1 MDSEK
6 GKVINISERIE
17 ESKKSEKITLKDC
30 IFEID
35 SFLENKI
42 TPEELNSWGKNLNV
56 RMYLPILEKM
66 DNILYLISSLN
77 MKDNIDS
84 TITII
89 ELYKDLFFKVLLKG
103 YCKIELVEGLETY
116 QNYDKLYPFLNPYI
130 MQYCKEDFMHFCYML
145 KDCLN
150 FNNIFNFNQ
159 ILSNFDYEKMSENTS
174 EYKKLIEEIGKNEK
188 LVSDLKD
195 IMIFNDP
202 STQKFI
208 EEVKKI
214 QINNNKQ
221 DNKEE

>member
-1 MDSEK
+1 
-6 GKVINISERIE
+6 
-17 ESKKSEKITLKDC
+17 
-30 IFEID
+30 
-35 SFLENKI
+35 
-42 TPEELNSWGKNLNV
+42 
-56 RMYLPILEKM
+56 
-66 DNILYLISSLN
+66 
-77 MKDNIDS
+77 
-84 TITII
+84 
-89 ELYKDLFFKVLLKG
+89 
-103 YCKIELVEGLETY
+103 
-116 QNYDKLYPFLNPYI
+116 
-130 MQYCKEDFMHFCYML
+130 MQYCKEDFKHFCYML